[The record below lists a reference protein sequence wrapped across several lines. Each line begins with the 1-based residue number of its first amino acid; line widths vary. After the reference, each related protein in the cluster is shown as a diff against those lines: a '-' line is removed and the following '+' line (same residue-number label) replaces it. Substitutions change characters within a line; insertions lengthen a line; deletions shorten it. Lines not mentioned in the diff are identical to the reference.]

1 MNTDH
6 TDKKG
11 IINKMKNLCLS
22 VQICV
27 LKTFKS
33 ISSISAIFAISAVNY
48 YNQLKNRQ
56 NSINIHSSIFNRQL
70 LQSCDHF
77 CDLLL

>member
-22 VQICV
+22 VQIRV
-27 LKTFKS
+27 LKT
-33 ISSISAIFAISAVNY
+33 
-48 YNQLKNRQ
+48 
-56 NSINIHSSIFNRQL
+56 
-70 LQSCDHF
+70 
-77 CDLLL
+77 

>member
-22 VQICV
+22 VQIRV
-27 LKTFKS
+27 LK
-33 ISSISAIFAISAVNY
+33 
-48 YNQLKNRQ
+48 LKNRF
-56 NSINIHSSIFNRQL
+56 HPL
-70 LQSCDHF
+70 LEF
-77 CDLLL
+77 